1 MKLTRTATTL
11 TAAAIGVA
19 ALTGCGSMKDDRDRC
34 RTSPQVMFYGTD
46 RHYHYGSPSGRIV
59 PANEV
64 PASARKVPGYKAPS
78 AKVAP
83 PKPAPKVDLKKPA
96 PAPQPKPAAPRPAP
110 KAGR

>member
-1 MKLTRTATTL
+1 MKITRTATAL

-19 ALTGCGSMKDDRDRC
+19 ALTGCGSQKDDDRC
-34 RTSPQVMFYGTD
+34 RTSQTVMFFGTD

-83 PKPAPKVDLKKPA
+83 PKQSPKVDLKKPA
-96 PAPQPKPAAPRPAP
+96 PAPQPKPVAPRPAP
-110 KAGR
+110 RAGR